1 MKDLFSTL
9 SKGNCISH
17 LHENKMV
24 LSGTQVGPKR
34 KAHHST
40 TLSHSYSNAQT
51 CLIES
56 IQMNMMM
63 MTFELHK
70 KCVPANSK
78 CVVVGERERER
89 EREMVHSENTKAFK
103 GKISKDLLC
112 PVLSL

>member
-1 MKDLFSTL
+1 MCPFKTIMKDLFSTL

-89 EREMVHSENTKAFK
+89 ERDGTFGEHKSFQ
-103 GKISKDLLC
+103 G
-112 PVLSL
+112 